1 MAFYLLDVFG
11 FRFRSKITKF
21 CHRAFQK
28 RDKTGVLKEKAD
40 ILKEYN
46 KIICEMKEYQSV
58 QSNSESGIIAATV
71 SFAGLQQ
78 HFIATTAPRVDS
90 FVEFWQTVIDR
101 DVKIIVMLNSLH
113 EYDRFS
119 EFDEG
124 HIYNNMTKRLRRK
137 PLPVCNESFEF
148 DGEESRIS
156 CTLQRE
162 GSIIRM
168 SVHKDKE
175 SYWPCGSKK
184 VRELKNGISL
194 KLLNT
199 QQRGSVNIRFVLSE
213 NTPLGKLI
221 PVF

>member
-1 MAFYLLDVFG
+1 M
-11 FRFRSKITKF
+11 
-21 CHRAFQK
+21 
-28 RDKTGVLKEKAD
+28 KEKAD

-46 KIICEMKEYQSV
+46 EIIYEMEDY
-58 QSNSESGIIAATV
+58 QSNSESSINASTV
-71 SFAGLQQ
+71 SFEGLQQ
-78 HFIATTAPRVDS
+78 NFIATTAPRVDS
-90 FVEFWQTVIDR
+90 FVEFWQMVIDR

-124 HIYNNMTKRLRRK
+124 HIYNQMTKRLRK
-137 PLPVCNESFEF
+137 KCLPVCNESFEF

-168 SVHKDKE
+168 SDHKDKE
-175 SYWPCGSKK
+175 SYWPCGTNK

-199 QQRGSVNIRFVLSE
+199 QQRGSVNIRFVLS
-213 NTPLGKLI
+213 
-221 PVF
+221 